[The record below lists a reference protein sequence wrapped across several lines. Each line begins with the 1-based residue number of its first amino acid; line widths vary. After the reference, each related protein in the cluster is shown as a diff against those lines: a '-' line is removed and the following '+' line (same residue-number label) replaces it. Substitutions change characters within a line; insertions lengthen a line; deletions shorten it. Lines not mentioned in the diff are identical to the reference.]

1 MSCRTRLTMR
11 AFIQR
16 NSTPANDDGYGQ
28 PSPAV
33 WDDLSTAPCY
43 AWVTTGD
50 VKHGEEVSLDA
61 SRYRAIL
68 PAGTDVTS
76 DDRLEKVEDRIGT
89 EKFGVLYI
97 DAILQR
103 RDHLE
108 LRMRD
113 HE

>member
-16 NSTPANDDGYGQ
+16 NTVTPDDGYGQ
-28 PSPAV
+28 PSPAS
-33 WDDLSTAPCY
+33 WTALSTTACY

-50 VKHGEEVSLDA
+50 AKHNAEVSLDA